1 MLSTVKTI
9 IMKINKRIVTFFV
22 CLIIFENTQAQ
33 NLVTKFESSQ
43 GLETVTYEEGIDYA
57 QTLAN
62 TFEIIDLQAVGTTDI
77 GKPLHTIILSTDQ
90 NFDAGHLKAEGK
102 TILLVNNAI
111 HPGEPDGVD
120 ASLMLLRDIA
130 QSEELQKLMQNTV
143 LVVIPFYNIGG
154 VLNRGAYSRA
164 NQNGPLEYG
173 FRGNAQHL
181 DLNRD
186 FIKCDSENAKTFT
199 QIFQKWQPDVYIE
212 NHVTNGADYQ
222 YALTVL
228 ATQKDKL
235 GGELGTYLDTEVM
248 PSLEENLNQKEIL
261 MAPYVNVH
269 GTTPDA
275 GIEQFLDSP
284 RYSSGYATLFHTMGF
299 IVETHML
306 KPFAERVEVTYEFM
320 KTMLEFLNQ
329 NGVKIQEIRRQ
340 TSERVIAQNTFP
352 IDWRLN
358 EEISVPLLF
367 HGYEASE
374 IESEVTGLKRLY
386 YDREKPYTKEI
397 PFYNKYEVSKEIEKP
412 IAYVIPQAR
421 KEVIELLKL
430 NQLEIKT
437 LQEDIQIPVNAYYI
451 KSYQSRSSP
460 YEGHYLHFNTEVSN
474 ENQTIQFYKGDFVVY
489 ANQTRNRYL
498 IETLEPEAPDSF
510 FNWNFFDEIL
520 QQKEY
525 FSAYVF
531 EDIALELLAQNPELE
546 QEFRE
551 KQSNDAEF
559 AADTWS
565 QLYFIYKNSPYYEK
579 EHLRYPIF
587 RLEED
592 VDLPLD

>member
-1 MLSTVKTI
+1 MIILKTKVLLLVSI
-9 IMKINKRIVTFFV
+9 SLFLKT
-22 CLIIFENTQAQ
+22 LYAQ
-33 NLVTKFESSQ
+33 NLQTKFESSQ
-43 GLETVTYEEGIDYA
+43 GLETVTYEEGIAYA
-57 QTLAN
+57 KVLAEN
-62 TFEIIDLQAVGTTDI
+62 FEIIDLQEFGTTDI
-77 GKPLHTIILSTDQ
+77 GKPLHTLILSTNQ
-90 NFDAGHLKAEGK
+90 NFDVESLKAEGK
-102 TILLVNNAI
+102 TIFLINNAI

-130 QSEELQKLMQNTV
+130 QSDELQKLVENTV
-143 LVVIPFYNIGG
+143 LVVVPFYNIGG
-154 VLNRGAYSRA
+154 VLNRGSYSRA

-186 FIKCDSENAKTFT
+186 FIKCDSENARTFT

-235 GGELGTYLDTEVM
+235 GGELGNYLNAEMM
-248 PSLEENLNQKEIL
+248 PSLEENLGQKEIL
-261 MAPYVNVH
+261 VAPYVNVH
-269 GTTPDA
+269 GTPPDN

-284 RYSSGYATLFHTMGF
+284 RYSSGYVALFHTMGF

-306 KPFAERVEVTYEFM
+306 KPFAERVGVTYEFM
-320 KTMLEFLNQ
+320 KAMLEFLSQ
-329 NGVKIQEIRRQ
+329 DGMKIQELRKE
-340 TSERVIAQNTFP
+340 TSERIATQKTFP
-352 IDWRLN
+352 IQWELN
-358 EEISVPLLF
+358 EEVSVPLLF
-367 HGYEASE
+367 HGYKATE

-397 PFYNKYEVSKEIEKP
+397 PFYNQYEVSKEIEKP
-412 IAYVIPQAR
+412 IAYIIPQAR
-421 KEVIELLKL
+421 KEVLELLKL

-437 LQEDIQIPVNAYYI
+437 LQEDLQIPVNTYYI
-451 KSYQSRSSP
+451 KSYQTRSSP
-460 YEGHYLHFNTEVSN
+460 YEGHYLHFNTEVSS
-474 ENQTIQFYKGDFVVY
+474 ENQTIQFYKGDVVVY

-531 EDIALELLAQNPELE
+531 EEIALDLLAQNPELE
-546 QEFRE
+546 KEFRE
-551 KQSNDAEF
+551 KQANDTEF
-559 AADTWS
+559 AADARA
-565 QLYFIYKNSPYYEK
+565 QLYFIYTNSPYYEK

-592 VDLPLD
+592 LDLPLD